1 MSLLR
6 AHFCREPNERFPSGA
21 ADIGSG
27 LCTFISMKTKKL
39 TEVLERIEAWPPEAQ
54 DELADFALDLDA
66 AFRSV
71 EYKPTPEEFAG
82 IIRGLSD
89 AAEGRFATP
98 QQVEAAFAKFMT
110 VSATSVRF
118 DEHTMWV
125 DLADGRT
132 LGVPLTWFPRL
143 LRATPAERQQVE
155 LSRVGLHW
163 ETLDEDISVV
173 NLLSGHA
180 EPNRAARRST
190 KLDALA
196 DEALAEHRA
205 GRSRE
210 L

>member
-1 MSLLR
+1 
-6 AHFCREPNERFPSGA
+6 
-21 ADIGSG
+21 
-27 LCTFISMKTKKL
+27 MKTRKL
-39 TEVLERIEAWPPEAQ
+39 TEVLERVEAWPPEMQ
-54 DELADFALDLDA
+54 DELADFALELDA
-66 AFRSV
+66 GFRGA

-82 IIRGLSD
+82 IVRGLRD

-118 DEHTMWV
+118 DQHTMWV

-132 LGVPLTWFPRL
+132 LGVPLAWFPRL

-155 LSRVGLHW
+155 LSRGGLHW
-163 ETLDEDISVV
+163 ETLNEDISIA
-173 NLLSGHA
+173 NLLSGHTD
-180 EPNRAARRST
+180 RAAGHST

-196 DEALAEHRA
+196 DEAMAEHRA